1 MCYKTK
7 MLNAKNRNIEFL
19 LTEEEYNLLYS
30 IGRSS
35 QGRCAYTNQKFLTTR
50 PEHPQYPTIERM
62 DPNGPYSLENCVI
75 VTTEANRAK
84 NYIDSGSFPSDTN
97 QHLNNLCNR
106 LRTMTED
113 SNWKQTIWDAQV
125 KPQLYKLKNKPVQT
139 TKIKQEEQEMSQ
151 TQTNNFI
158 ANKNIDFNQDLEYAY
173 NYAKLGKTLNAAG
186 VIFELS
192 FNEYKSFMQKKTCQ
206 LTGKAFEENDIKSL
220 YFKDKSLPA
229 CKANCLVT
237 TKTIQEALDTMLV
250 SVKLNKSELN
260 KLFKNL
266 ND

>member
-62 DPNGPYSLENCVI
+62 DPEGPYSLENCVM
-75 VTTEANRAK
+75 VTLEANQIKNTLDTGCLPKTEHAK
-84 NYIDSGSFPSDTN
+84 NIY
-97 QHLNNLCNR
+97 NR
-106 LRTMTED
+106 LRVMTED
-113 SNWKQTIWDAQV
+113 PNWKQIIWDAQV

-151 TQTNNFI
+151 TQTSSFI

-173 NYAKLGKTLNAAG
+173 NYAKLGKALNAVG
-186 VIFELS
+186 VVFELG
-192 FNEYKSFMQKKTCQ
+192 FNEYKYFMQKKTCQ
-206 LTGKAFEENDIKSL
+206 LTGKAFEENDTKSL

-237 TKTIQEALDTMLV
+237 TKTIQEAVDTMLV

-266 ND
+266 NN